1 MGTALNIPEEGKKR
15 IVIVGCG
22 FAGLELAK
30 KLKRSN
36 YQIVLLDKNSYHQ
49 FQPLF
54 YQVATAGL
62 EPRDIAFPIR
72 KIFHNQKNV
81 FIRITEVLAVDSEN
95 KSIETTIGSIS
106 YDYLV
111 LANGATT
118 SFFGMASVEQ
128 NAIPMKSVQE
138 ALVLLNSLLHNYE
151 EALLKKDV
159 AEQDALMNV
168 VVVGGGPTGV
178 ELSGALAE
186 MKRYVFPKDYPE
198 LDCSRIRIILVEA
211 SPRLLNGMSE
221 FASRQADRF
230 LKKLGVEVL
239 SDTQVMGYDGNRVEF
254 KNGEHIA
261 TKTLV
266 WAAGIAANVVPGLR
280 SESYTRGRRLTV
292 NRINQVDGYDGV
304 FAIGDAAYM
313 VDDEKWPGGHPQV
326 AQVAIQQAK
335 NLAKNFILMADGKE
349 PKPFRYINL
358 GTMATIGRNKAVV
371 DLSWIKFK
379 GLFAWMI
386 WMFIHLRSIFGVKNK
401 ILVFVNWVWS
411 YLTYD
416 QSLRLTFLPK
426 GFKFKSVH

>member
-1 MGTALNIPEEGKKR
+1 METALNVPDNGMKR

-30 KLKRSN
+30 KLKKSN
-36 YQIVLLDKNSYHQ
+36 YQVVLIDKNSYHQ

-72 KIFHNQKNV
+72 KIFQNQTNV
-81 FIRITEVLAVDSEN
+81 YIRITEVIGVDSST
-95 KSIETTIGSIS
+95 KMIETAIGFIN

-138 ALVLLNSLLHNYE
+138 ALVLLNNLLHNYE

-211 SPRLLNGMSE
+211 SPRVLNGMSE
-221 FASRQADRF
+221 FASEKAHRF
-230 LKKLGVEVL
+230 LSKLGVEVL
-239 SDTQVMGYDGNRVEF
+239 TNTQVMGYDGDKVDF
-254 KNGEHIA
+254 KNEEFIA

-280 SESYTRGRRLTV
+280 ADSYTRGRRLSV
-292 NRINQVDGYDGV
+292 NGINQVEGYDGV
-304 FAIGDAAYM
+304 FAVGDAAFM
-313 VDDEKWPGGHPQV
+313 VEEEKWPNGHPQV

-335 NLAKNFILMADGKE
+335 NLAKNFVRMDEGKLT
-349 PKPFRYINL
+349 KPFKYVNL

-371 DLSWIKFK
+371 DLSFIRFK

-401 ILVFVNWVWS
+401 ILVFINWVWS
-411 YLTYD
+411 YITYD

-426 GFKFKSVH
+426 GFRFK

>member
-1 MGTALNIPEEGKKR
+1 METALNVPDDGVKR

-30 KLKRSN
+30 KLKKSN
-36 YQIVLLDKNSYHQ
+36 YQVVLIDKNSYHQ

-81 FIRITEVLAVDSEN
+81 YIRITEVLGVDSST
-95 KSIETTIGSIS
+95 KKIETAIGSIN

-138 ALVLLNSLLHNYE
+138 ALVLLNNLLHNYE
-151 EALLKKDV
+151 EALLKNDV

-211 SPRLLNGMSE
+211 SPRVLNGMSE
-221 FASRQADRF
+221 FASKKAHQF
-230 LKKLGVEVL
+230 LNKLGVEVL
-239 SDTQVMGYDGNRVEF
+239 TNTQVTNYYGSRVDF
-254 KNGEHIA
+254 KNGEFIA

-280 SESYTRGRRLTV
+280 ADSYTRGRRLSV
-292 NRINQVDGYDGV
+292 NGINQVEGYDGI
-304 FAIGDAAYM
+304 FAVGDAAYM
-313 VDDEKWPGGHPQV
+313 VEEAKWPNGHPQV

-335 NLAKNFILMADGKE
+335 NLAKNFVRMAEGK
-349 PKPFRYINL
+349 PTKPFKYVNL

-371 DLSWIKFK
+371 DLSYIKFE

-386 WMFIHLRSIFGVKNK
+386 WMFIHLRSIFGAKNK

-411 YLTYD
+411 YITYD

-426 GFKFKSVH
+426 GFRFK